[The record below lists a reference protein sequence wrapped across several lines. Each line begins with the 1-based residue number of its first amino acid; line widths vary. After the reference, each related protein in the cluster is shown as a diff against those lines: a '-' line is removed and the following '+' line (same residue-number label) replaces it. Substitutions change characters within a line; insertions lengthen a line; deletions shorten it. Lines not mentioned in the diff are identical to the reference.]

1 MKTFKGIAASEGIAI
16 GKAFVY
22 DQNKPK
28 LYKRSISPSRVDQE
42 IERFRNAI
50 TKTESYINYT
60 KELSQNSLDSNYSF
74 IFDIYLLF
82 LKDGMLVDETIKL
95 IKENNF
101 SAEYALNKVSKNI
114 MNTFESS
121 SDEYLRE
128 RKNDI
133 EHITNKL
140 LLFLDGDG
148 ISLSG
153 VEDGSI
159 VIAHD
164 ISPSVLVQLLQSNIL
179 GFATDMGS
187 KVTHTSIIARA
198 VSLPA
203 VVGLSNITNSIE
215 TGDILILDAFEG
227 IVIVNPDRD
236 ELQKYTQLKDRYVE
250 YIDILNSD
258 SAIPDLYTEDNVKVD
273 LFLNIEINEELK
285 QNYIDLSNGIGLYRT
300 EFIYLT
306 RGDVSE
312 EEQFQILKDA
322 VLRANGKEVVI
333 RTFDLGGEK
342 LSSLLPHPEEVN
354 PALGLRAIRYSLKFK
369 DFFKKQLRAILRV
382 AFLGNVSIMFPMVGN
397 VHEIINIKDVLNE
410 VKNELQM
417 SSIPFGHTKIG
428 VMVEL
433 PSAAIMADKLA
444 EHVDFFSVG
453 TNDLTQ
459 YTLGVD
465 RNNEYVSDIFDPI
478 NPAIIQLLKNVIDAS
493 FKKNISA
500 TICGEMAGDPL
511 FIPILIGLGY
521 RNLSMTPTNIL
532 KARYV
537 VRHVKV
543 SDCERLVLDVI
554 DAFELN
560 RHYEL
565 LKDFAKNYYPGV
577 YFEE

>member
-554 DAFELN
+554 DAFEL
-560 RHYEL
+560 
-565 LKDFAKNYYPGV
+565 
-577 YFEE
+577 